1 MSCGCPFVSLPWL
14 LLFCSHHSLSPSPSL
29 SLIFISTMETFTKSV
44 TRLSSAQLLLITLTV
59 LLYVTSP
66 PYVAAAQAELP
77 RGFKAAPDPSIQTF
91 QPLLTDPTGNFSLG
105 FLRVNKTQLAL
116 ALLHV
121 PSSDP
126 FWLAN
131 PTQLAR
137 WSDRTTLLFNGSLV
151 LLDSQSRVFWST
163 HTETGDR
170 VAILDTSNVQ
180 IQTPQDNVLWQSFDV
195 PTNTLVENQN
205 FTSTMKLVSSNGL
218 YSMQLGNDFMGLYA
232 KFKPGS
238 NADQMYWKHKA
249 MEVKAQV
256 VEGKGP
262 IYARVEPDGF
272 IGMYQTGN
280 PAPVDIQPFMT
291 YPRLINGLR
300 KVRLE
305 PDGNLKAYYW
315 GGSNWALDFQ
325 AIDTTC
331 ELPSPCGSFGL
342 CEAGNSSCSCLDNQ
356 TEFRSGEC
364 FPVQS
369 GDFCG
374 SGWGEINSFWVLR
387 RSGVELPYKELMGHK
402 TMSSYGECERTCES
416 NCSCWGAVYNNGS
429 GFCYLIDY
437 PIQSLVG
444 VGDESKMGY
453 FKVREGAGRKK
464 INVGV
469 GVGIGVVCVALL
481 IFIGVV
487 GVWRFRAW
495 RRKRGGAGKRFM
507 GQDGGVSPGPYKDLG
522 SASFKSIEIVGQ
534 NS

>member
-1 MSCGCPFVSLPWL
+1 
-14 LLFCSHHSLSPSPSL
+14 
-29 SLIFISTMETFTKSV
+29 METFTDSV
-44 TRLSSAQLLLITLTV
+44 TRLSSPQLLFLTLV

-66 PYVAAAQAELP
+66 PCAASAQAELS
-77 RGFKAAPDPSIQTF
+77 RGFKATPDPSIQTF
-91 QPLLTDPTGNFSLG
+91 QPVLTDPTGNFSLG

-116 ALLHV
+116 ALVHV

-126 FWLAN
+126 VWLAN
-131 PTQLAR
+131 PAQLAR

-151 LLDSQSRVFWST
+151 LSDPQSKVFWST
-163 HTETGDR
+163 HSEIGDR
-170 VAILDTSNVQ
+170 LAVLDTSNVQ
-180 IQTPQDNVLWQSFDV
+180 IQTTQDTVLWQSFDF

-218 YSMQLGNDFMGLYA
+218 YSMRLGNNFMGLFA

-238 NADQMYWKHKA
+238 NADQMYWKRKA
-249 MEVKAQV
+249 MEAKAKV

-262 IYARVEPDGF
+262 IYARVDPDGF

-280 PAPVDIQPFMT
+280 PTPVDIQAFMT
-291 YPRLINGLR
+291 FPRLINGLR

-305 PDGNLKAYYW
+305 ADGNLKAYYW
-315 GGSNWALDFQ
+315 DGSNWALDFQ
-325 AIDTTC
+325 AIAATC

-342 CEAGNSSCSCLDNQ
+342 CGAGNGSCSCLNNQ
-356 TEFRSGEC
+356 TEFYSGEC
-364 FPVQS
+364 FPVQT

-374 SGWGEINSFWVLR
+374 SGWREIKNFRVLR
-387 RSGVELPYKELMGHK
+387 RNGVELPYKELMEYK
-402 TMSSYGECERTCES
+402 MMSSYGECERTCER

-429 GFCYLIDY
+429 GFCYLMDY

-444 VGDESKMGY
+444 VADESKMGY

-481 IFIGVV
+481 IFVGVV
-487 GVWRFRAW
+487 GVWRFRVW
-495 RRKRGGAGKRFM
+495 RRKRGGGGKRFM
-507 GQDGGVSPGPYKDLG
+507 GQDGGASPGPYKDLG
-522 SASFKSIEIVGQ
+522 SASFRSIEMGGQ
-534 NS
+534 NG